1 MFVSL
6 KNDTSNDYLYQKI
19 YKQLKENILQN
30 KVKSNE
36 KLPSKRQLA
45 KQLNISVN
53 SVTNAYEQLL
63 AEGYIYTMERK
74 GYYVEDIKQFMSPH
88 ELSVRPDFPED
99 LKEKAMDD
107 QDGWISLSHI
117 STDISLFPFKEWIK
131 CEKMAI
137 KY

>member
-63 AEGYIYTMERK
+63 AEGYIYTLERK
-74 GYYVEDIKQFMSPH
+74 GYYVEDIGLFDASK
-88 ELSVRPDFPED
+88 LSKDMHFPID
-99 LKEKAMDD
+99 LKENNSKTKK
-107 QDGWISLSHI
+107 ILFLSYITNIILVFSL
-117 STDISLFPFKEWIK
+117 L
-131 CEKMAI
+131 
-137 KY
+137 Y